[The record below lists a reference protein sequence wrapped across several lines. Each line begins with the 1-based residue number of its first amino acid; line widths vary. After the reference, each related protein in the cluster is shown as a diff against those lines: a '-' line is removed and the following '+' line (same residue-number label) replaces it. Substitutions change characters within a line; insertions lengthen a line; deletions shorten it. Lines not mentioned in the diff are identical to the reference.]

1 MLLLQPQKAQLDDVC
16 GNDCLSKSSL
26 MIVDGN
32 FFLQAD
38 EEDQEMVVE
47 GDDAEVPAPGADPE
61 EPCPECGQF
70 FASLS
75 NLQVF
80 AIWHAF

>member
-1 MLLLQPQKAQLDDVC
+1 
-16 GNDCLSKSSL
+16 
-26 MIVDGN
+26 MIVGVDGN

-61 EPCPECGQF
+61 VPCQTAAYSSRRF
-70 FASLS
+70 R
-75 NLQVF
+75 VF
-80 AIWHAF
+80 ESCYLAVNF